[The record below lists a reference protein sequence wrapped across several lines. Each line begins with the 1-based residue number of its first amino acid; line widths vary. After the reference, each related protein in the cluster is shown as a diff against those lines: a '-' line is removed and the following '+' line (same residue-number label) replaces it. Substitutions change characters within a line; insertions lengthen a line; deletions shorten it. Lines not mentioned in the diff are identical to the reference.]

1 MGRLRA
7 RAPGVDPLPSLRLE
21 TAHRACLRPRVP
33 LLGGARLRRCVD
45 RYPAPGPGQERALRP
60 LPRLDAVRQLRR
72 AARQRPRGAG
82 TRGARRP
89 VRAARGSEAARA
101 AQPDRAAPRVVGLA
115 SQDHRAA
122 RPDPRRPRHRV
133 EAIRQQA
140 AQPGAASPE
149 GRRHR
154 PFRRQPACAVLHR
167 VRASHAR
174 PRHPDA
180 IPPAV
185 RGHRRGLRRGR
196 LARLRVPG
204 RPAGGRGVRLP
215 MGERIR
221 NDLGLGAHRLQP
233 RRAEHAA
240 VLVVHGAR
248 RAGRP
253 DRLQLRPLH
262 AGQRHPQVQATV
274 GLARRAAVVVSAGGP
289 RRVGGDAHTRGCALC
304 LGPPPV
310 EAVARRARHGAR
322 APDRPLHPI
331 VMLRCQPPVHS
342 PLPPRALGAG
352 LRALLGG
359 GASAEAAVVEQ
370 LRRQYGPRQVLR
382 TDSGTSA
389 LTLALRHLA
398 RTAPGRSV
406 ALPAYCCYD
415 VATAADGARI
425 PVALY
430 DLDPATLGPDL
441 DSLRRALAAGA
452 AGVVIA
458 HLYGIPV
465 EVDQVLALARDH
477 GALVIDDAAQGAG
490 AAYEGAPVGTFGA
503 FGILSFG
510 RGKGVTG
517 SGGGALL
524 ANDATSARALPDLAA
539 SLTPGGGGRG
549 AGPLVAAAA
558 QWLLARP
565 TLYGVPAA
573 LPFLRLGETIYRP
586 PVPPAPPAAVQSA
599 ILAATWPLAAAEDEV
614 RRRHAQLE
622 LERAGQARCNQ
633 R

>member
-1 MGRLRA
+1 
-7 RAPGVDPLPSLRLE
+7 
-21 TAHRACLRPRVP
+21 
-33 LLGGARLRRCVD
+33 
-45 RYPAPGPGQERALRP
+45 
-60 LPRLDAVRQLRR
+60 
-72 AARQRPRGAG
+72 
-82 TRGARRP
+82 
-89 VRAARGSEAARA
+89 
-101 AQPDRAAPRVVGLA
+101 
-115 SQDHRAA
+115 
-122 RPDPRRPRHRV
+122 
-133 EAIRQQA
+133 
-140 AQPGAASPE
+140 
-149 GRRHR
+149 
-154 PFRRQPACAVLHR
+154 
-167 VRASHAR
+167 
-174 PRHPDA
+174 
-180 IPPAV
+180 
-185 RGHRRGLRRGR
+185 
-196 LARLRVPG
+196 
-204 RPAGGRGVRLP
+204 
-215 MGERIR
+215 
-221 NDLGLGAHRLQP
+221 
-233 RRAEHAA
+233 
-240 VLVVHGAR
+240 
-248 RAGRP
+248 
-253 DRLQLRPLH
+253 
-262 AGQRHPQVQATV
+262 
-274 GLARRAAVVVSAGGP
+274 
-289 RRVGGDAHTRGCALC
+289 
-304 LGPPPV
+304 
-310 EAVARRARHGAR
+310 
-322 APDRPLHPI
+322 
-331 VMLRCQPPVHS
+331 MLRCQPPVHS

-614 RRRHAQLE
+614 RRRHAGRLLAVAQQSGYPTIRVPAGS
-622 LERAGQARCNQ
+622 RAGYLRLPLALAPAARPRLAAARRLGVMPGYPKALIDLAGFGSRAQ
-633 R
+633 RPAGSCAGARLLAERLCTLPTHSLLRERDLRRLEAWLEGSAALATQ